1 MFCVLS
7 EEEDAK
13 TTLCYDPVFITRG
26 FAEVME
32 TTQQQMMLL
41 QKKPFCETVHPD
53 DQQYVEESVRIRTLK
68 NNKKANI
75 PIVAMTANAFEEDK
89 EKSFKAGMNAHITKP
104 IDIKTILAVLD
115 QVLGTSG
122 I

>member
-1 MFCVLS
+1 
-7 EEEDAK
+7 
-13 TTLCYDPVFITRG
+13 
-26 FAEVME
+26 ME

-104 IDIKTILAVLD
+104 IDIKTILAVFD
-115 QVLGTSG
+115 QVFGTS
-122 I
+122 

>member
-1 MFCVLS
+1 
-7 EEEDAK
+7 
-13 TTLCYDPVFITRG
+13 
-26 FAEVME
+26 ME

-104 IDIKTILAVLD
+104 IGIKTILAVLD